1 MTTAI
6 RDDQVNMARSGS
18 YGTGTVRRNKTLT
31 TTDATATVID
41 ASPVIAV
48 GQAVMI
54 RGGVVGKKS
63 DGTAAI
69 DVQVSGSA
77 RRQSAG
83 NVTLVGTPL
92 VVAREDSAGTPAV
105 TFVANTSAQQLE
117 IKCAGIAAETWNWE
131 SNLEITVI

>member
-1 MTTAI
+1 MPKVLKTDLVQQAP
-6 RDDQVNMARSGS
+6 SGS
-18 YGTGTVRRNKTLT
+18 YLTGTVRRNRTLQ

-41 ASPVIAV
+41 LSQTIAV
-48 GQAVMI
+48 GQTVMI

-69 DVQVSGSA
+69 DAQVSGCA

-105 TFVANTSAQQLE
+105 TFNANTTSQQLE
-117 IKCAGIAAETWNWE
+117 IKVAGIAAETWQWE
-131 SNLEITVI
+131 SNLEFTVI